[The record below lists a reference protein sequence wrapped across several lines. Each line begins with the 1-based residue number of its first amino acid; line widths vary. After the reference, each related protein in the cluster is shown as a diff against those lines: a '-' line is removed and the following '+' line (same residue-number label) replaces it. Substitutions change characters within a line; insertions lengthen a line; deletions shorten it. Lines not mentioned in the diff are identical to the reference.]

1 MHEIRWFP
9 VGDAGREYIR
19 DMALGETGPK
29 SPLRRKIDAA
39 GSTYALL
46 DPGTPNAVVSALRS
60 GGLGLMGDPEETIVQ
75 FLNAQPNQTFL
86 ALDMWMEA
94 SDPLPRS
101 DRGLTAVTAFGSPGL
116 LGVSGQIDSFSLL
129 HMMHQIGF
137 IIGILVSSFAVP
149 AQEVEA
155 GALSANTEQG
165 LVDQLNGFFL
175 AAYDKESWVA
185 WTVKDE
191 WIELLDLSPVAK
203 GR

>member
-1 MHEIRWFP
+1 
-9 VGDAGREYIR
+9 
-19 DMALGETGPK
+19 
-29 SPLRRKIDAA
+29 
-39 GSTYALL
+39 
-46 DPGTPNAVVSALRS
+46 
-60 GGLGLMGDPEETIVQ
+60 MGDPEETIVQ

-129 HMMHQIGF
+129 HTMHQLGF

-175 AAYDKESWVA
+175 AAYDNESWVA